1 LIVFINLIYACEYVN
16 ACIILGDEE
25 EAGRVATTLASLT
38 KQLKA
43 SSKRQQV
50 SLTYHLLL

>member
-1 LIVFINLIYACEYVN
+1 MIVFINLIYACEYVN